1 MAESLEEAKQEV
13 RQLRA
18 QLDQWAKAYYE
29 QDAPVVEDHVYDEKY
44 ARLLELE
51 AAYPE
56 LKSADSIT
64 QRVGGEV
71 NSDLPKVEHPVPM
84 LSMGDVF
91 SKEEL
96 AEFDQRVQK
105 AIGHP
110 VAYNVEL
117 KIDGLSLS
125 LEYEEGRLK
134 RASTRGN
141 GQVGEDVTKNV
152 KYIKDVPQKLPKA
165 ITTEV
170 RGECYMS
177 KEAFAKLNQERDEAG
192 ESIFANPRNA
202 AAGSLRQLDPKV
214 TKKRQL
220 STFIY
225 TWINPPAG
233 IDSQHQ
239 AICEMAKLGFH
250 TNENGRRLENLADVY
265 DYIDEFT
272 KKRDSLPYVID
283 GIVLKVDDLALQA
296 DLGNTVK
303 VPRWEIAYKFP
314 PEEEETVVREIEWTV
329 GRTGVVTPT
338 AVMDPVRLAGS
349 TVARASLHN
358 PDLLAK
364 LDVRLGD
371 TVKLHKA
378 GDIIPEISEVVLSKR
393 PEDSVPYEVPTKCP
407 SCGEDLVHLDEEVAL
422 RCINPSCPAQVEEGI
437 THFASRQAM
446 NIAGLGP
453 KIVKQLIAKDL
464 VHNVADLYYLTA
476 DDLSQLDHFK
486 EKSINNLLVA
496 IDQSRKNSVE
506 LVLFGLGIDNVGGKA
521 AQLIA
526 RKFKNMSKIASAS
539 VQELTAIDTIGMTI
553 AESLTAY
560 FQQEEAKKLLA
571 RLEEAGVN
579 MDYLGEDGEAA
590 DNFFKGKT
598 VVLTGKLAHY
608 SRAEFTKKL
617 QALGAKVTGSVSK
630 KTDCLVYGEDVGSK
644 LAKAE
649 ALDIPRLTEAEAI
662 SKIEEKDTEK

>member
-71 NSDLPKVEHPVPM
+71 NSDLPKVEHQVPM

-105 AIGHP
+105 SIGHP

-338 AVMDPVRLAGS
+338 AVMDPVRLAGT

-407 SCGEDLVHLDEEVAL
+407 SCGEDLVHLNEEVAL

-486 EKSINNLLVA
+486 EKSINNLLAA

-506 LVLFGLGIDNVGGKA
+506 LVLFGLGIDNVGRKA

-526 RKFKNMSKIASAS
+526 QKFKNMSKIASAS

-630 KTDCLVYGEDVGSK
+630 KTDCLVYGEDAGSK

>member
-1 MAESLEEAKQEV
+1 MAETLEEAKKEAAA
-13 RQLRA
+13 LRK
-18 QLDQWAKAYYE
+18 QLDEWAEAYYAK
-29 QDAPVVEDHVYDEKY
+29 DAPEVEDYVYDQKY
-44 ARLLELE
+44 QRLLDLE
-51 AAYPE
+51 NAFPA
-56 LKSADSIT
+56 LRSSDSIT
-64 QRVGGEV
+64 QRVGGSV

-96 AEFDQRVQK
+96 RDFDQRMQK
-105 AIGHP
+105 AVGHP
-110 VAYNVEL
+110 VTYNVEL

-125 LEYEEGRLK
+125 LEYQDGKLF

-141 GQVGEDVTKNV
+141 GRVGEDVTANV
-152 KYIKDVPQKLPKA
+152 RYIKDVPQTLPEKL
-165 ITTEV
+165 TTEV
-170 RGECYMS
+170 RGECYMG
-177 KEAFAKLNQERDEAG
+177 KEAFAKLNQERDDQG
-192 ESIFANPRNA
+192 EPVFANPRNA

-214 TKKRQL
+214 TKQRQL

-225 TWINPPAG
+225 TWVNPPEG
-233 IDSQHQ
+233 ISSQHQ
-239 AICEMAKLGFH
+239 AIQELAKLGFH
-250 TNENGRRLENLADVY
+250 TNETGRKLASLEEVF
-265 DYIDEFT
+265 DYIDEYT
-272 KKRDSLPYVID
+272 KKRDSLVYGID

-296 DLGNTVK
+296 ELGNTVK
-303 VPRWEIAYKFP
+303 VPRWEIAYKFQ
-314 PEEEETVVREIEWTV
+314 PEEEETIVRDIEWTV

-338 AVMDPVRLAGS
+338 AVMDPVQLAGT

-358 PDLLAK
+358 PDLLQK
-364 LDVRLGD
+364 LGVRLGD

-393 PEDSVPYEVPTKCP
+393 PADSKEYEIPAECP
-407 SCGEDLVHLDEEVAL
+407 SCGHKLVHLNDEVAL

-453 KIVKQLIAKDL
+453 KIVKQLIDKGL

-486 EKSINNLLVA
+486 EKSINKLLAA
-496 IDQSRKNSVE
+496 IAASKQNSVE
-506 LVLFGLGIDNVGGKA
+506 LLLFGLGIDGIGGKV

-526 RKFKNMSKIASAS
+526 QKFKNMSKIMQAS
-539 VQELTAIDTIGMTI
+539 VQDLTAIDTIGMTI

-560 FQQEEAKKLLA
+560 FKQAEAQALVDQL
-571 RLEEAGVN
+571 RQAGVN
-579 MDYLGEDGEAA
+579 MDYLGPAAPEAAA

-608 SRAEFTKKL
+608 TRSEFTKKL
-617 QALGAKVTGSVSK
+617 ETLGAKVTGSVSK
-630 KTDCLVYGEDVGSK
+630 KTDCLIYGEDAGSK

-649 ALDIPRLTEAEAI
+649 KLGIQRLSEAEAI
-662 SKIEEKDTEK
+662 SEIE

>member
-105 AIGHP
+105 TIGHP

-152 KYIKDVPQKLPKA
+152 KYIKDVPQKLPEA

-170 RGECYMS
+170 RGECYMG

-239 AICEMAKLGFH
+239 AIGEMAKLGFH
-250 TNENGRRLENLADVY
+250 TNENGRRLENLAAVY

-272 KKRDSLPYVID
+272 KKRDSLPYGID

-338 AVMDPVRLAGS
+338 AVMDPVQLAGT

-393 PEDSVPYEVPTKCP
+393 PEDSAAYEVPTKCP
-407 SCGEDLVHLDEEVAL
+407 SCGEDLVHLNEEVAL

-486 EKSINNLLVA
+486 EKSINNLLAA

-526 RKFKNMSKIASAS
+526 QKFKNMSKIASAS

-630 KTDCLVYGEDVGSK
+630 KTDCLVYGEAAGSK

>member
-71 NSDLPKVEHPVPM
+71 NSDLPKVEHQVPM

-105 AIGHP
+105 SIGHP

-296 DLGNTVK
+296 DLGNTAK

-338 AVMDPVRLAGS
+338 AVMDPVRLAGT

-407 SCGEDLVHLDEEVAL
+407 SCGEDLVHLNEEVAL

-486 EKSINNLLVA
+486 EKSINNLLAA

-506 LVLFGLGIDNVGGKA
+506 LVLFGLGIDNVGRKA

-526 RKFKNMSKIASAS
+526 QKFKNMSKIASAS

-630 KTDCLVYGEDVGSK
+630 KTDCLVYGEDAGSK

-662 SKIEEKDTEK
+662 SKIEKKDTEK

>member
-571 RLEEAGVN
+571 RLEEGGVN

-630 KTDCLVYGEDVGSK
+630 KTDCLVYGEDAGSK

-649 ALDIPRLTEAEAI
+649 VLDIPRLTEAEAI

>member
-71 NSDLPKVEHPVPM
+71 SSDLPKVEHPVPM

-105 AIGHP
+105 TIGHP

-152 KYIKDVPQKLPKA
+152 KYIKDVPQKLPEA

-170 RGECYMS
+170 RGECYMG

-239 AICEMAKLGFH
+239 AIDEMAKLGFH
-250 TNENGRRLENLADVY
+250 TNENSRRLENLAAVY

-272 KKRDSLPYVID
+272 KKRDGLPYGID

-338 AVMDPVRLAGS
+338 AVMDPVQLAGT

-393 PEDSVPYEVPTKCP
+393 PEDSAAYEVPTKCP
-407 SCGEDLVHLDEEVAL
+407 SCGEDLVHLNEEVAL

-486 EKSINNLLVA
+486 EKSINNLLAA

-630 KTDCLVYGEDVGSK
+630 KTDCLVYGEDAGSK